1 MAETESVRAE
11 SRWAGGGEVLA
22 VISVDTEE
30 DNWTPSRD
38 SVTVDNIRHIPEF
51 HSTLRELGV
60 RPTYF
65 VTHAVSSDPW
75 AARLL
80 SETVAD
86 GSGELAAHLHSWNT
100 PPIEEPLTGRNTVLQ
115 NLPPEL
121 QRRKLE
127 RLTDQHVRV
136 FGRAPTSFRAGRFGV
151 GMAAIAALIDLG
163 YRADSS
169 VTPFWSWE
177 NYDDG
182 PDYHGASNGPYRVS
196 REAIDVRGSDPAG
209 KLVELP
215 ISVGFT
221 RRPFGLWSAV
231 HRTLTA
237 TPLKRLRL
245 AGVAARTGLF
255 QKVILTPE
263 NETVADMVALSSRLI
278 AGGTRYLNLF
288 LHSSSLEPG
297 LTPSTPAADDVRRLK
312 AATLEYVQ
320 EIQRLAP
327 IRFVT
332 ATEAADAW
340 TARSESS
347 DGRTPRP

>member
-1 MAETESVRAE
+1 M
-11 SRWAGGGEVLA
+11 
-22 VISVDTEE
+22 ISVDTEE
-30 DNWTPSRD
+30 DNWAPRRD

-65 VTHAVSSDPW
+65 VTHAVSSDEW
-75 AARLL
+75 ASKLL

-100 PPIEEPLTGRNTVLQ
+100 PPIEEPLTGRNTVLR

-127 RLTDQHVRV
+127 RLTEQHGGV
-136 FGRAPTSFRAGRFGV
+136 FGRAPTSFRAGRFGI
-151 GMAAIAALIDLG
+151 GKAAIAALIDLG

-169 VTPFWSWE
+169 VTPFWTWE
-177 NYDDG
+177 DYDDG
-182 PDYHGASNGPYRVS
+182 PDYHGAPTGPYRMS
-196 REAIDVRGSDPAG
+196 RETVDLRAADETTG

-221 RRPFGLWSAV
+221 RRPFGFWSAV
-231 HRTLTA
+231 HRALTA
-237 TPLKRLRL
+237 APLQPLRL
-245 AGVAARTGLF
+245 AGVAARIGLF

-263 NETVADMVALSSRLI
+263 NETVAEMVALSRRLI
-278 AGGTRYLNLF
+278 EGGTRYLNLF

-297 LTPSTPAADDVRRLK
+297 LTPCTPGAEDVRRLK
-312 AATLEYVQ
+312 AATFEYVQ
-320 EIQRLAP
+320 ELQRLAP

-340 TARSESS
+340 AARSESS
-347 DGRTPRP
+347 DGRTP